1 MTKQDLKEVNIDR
14 AKSATNFAFVLIVIS
29 LLTYILP
36 SIFEIFDFGLILE
49 GISLV
54 SLIIARMFMSKYDCT
69 KAKIFNVVAIIPIVI
84 VLLYDFISMYI
95 TEGLVGTMLYADRYV
110 WLELEL
116 ILYVLVLGLVQFSL
130 LKADEPEKYKESTDW
145 FYENPDEEDKK

>member
-54 SLIIARMFMSKYDCT
+54 SLIIARMFMSEYDCT

-95 TEGLVGTMLYADRYV
+95 TEGFVGTMLYADRYV

-116 ILYVLVLGLVQFSL
+116 ILYVLVLGSAQFSL